1 MKKSRYNI
9 FLETSSDETLVFNA
23 MSKKFFSFS
32 AKNLPELKTIFES
45 PNSYFQQEEYRNF
58 LSVMKNNGFLI
69 EDDIDEV
76 RTTPHTL

>member
-45 PNSYFQQEEYRNF
+45 PNSYQ
-58 LSVMKNNGFLI
+58 S
-69 EDDIDEV
+69 
-76 RTTPHTL
+76 